1 MSIASNSEASGQGTG
16 YYLMRLAP
24 HLVLFAVL
32 MVLWEMAV
40 RFGFITS
47 IIIPAPSKI
56 AGAIWELYVVER
68 TIYPHFLVTLTE
80 AVVGFAIGAAVAI
93 TLAVSSALSEGFK
106 RYVSPYAI
114 VLNVTPGI
122 ALTPIVIAWFGFG
135 MGSKIA
141 LAAIISFFP
150 IFVNTLTGLLQR
162 DADREEL
169 FRSLGASNTLIF
181 RKLRVPAALP
191 LLFAG
196 LKIGL
201 TTALIG
207 AVVAEF
213 AQATEG
219 VGVLMSRFSF
229 RLEMASSLATLLSMT
244 LIGLILFYSMEF
256 LDDRIVFWRRETR
269 RAAAS
274 RAKARRWMAQMGN
287 HTTSTLPGRDK

>member
-1 MSIASNSEASGQGTG
+1 MSDITPNTDTRFDN
-16 YYLMRLAP
+16 LLFRIVP
-24 HLVLFAVL
+24 HLILFALILVI
-32 MVLWEMAV
+32 WEAAV
-40 RFGFITS
+40 RLGFITS
-47 IIIPAPSKI
+47 IIIPRPTAI
-56 AGAIWELYVVER
+56 MGAIVELYFVKG
-68 TIYPHFLVTLTE
+68 TIYNHFFVTLTE
-80 AVVGFAIGAAVAI
+80 AVVGFLIGASVAV
-93 TLAVSSALSEGFK
+93 TLAVCSALSDQFR

-122 ALTPIVIAWFGFG
+122 ALTPIIIAWFGYG

-141 LAAIISFFP
+141 LAAVLCFFP

-162 DADREEL
+162 DEDREEL
-169 FRSLGASNTLIF
+169 FRSVGASNEQIF

-196 LKIGL
+196 MKIGL

-213 AQATEG
+213 SQATEG

-229 RLEMASSLATLLSMT
+229 QLDMASSLATLLSMT

-274 RAKARRWMAQMGN
+274 RAKARAWNARMGQ
-287 HTTSTLPGRDK
+287 